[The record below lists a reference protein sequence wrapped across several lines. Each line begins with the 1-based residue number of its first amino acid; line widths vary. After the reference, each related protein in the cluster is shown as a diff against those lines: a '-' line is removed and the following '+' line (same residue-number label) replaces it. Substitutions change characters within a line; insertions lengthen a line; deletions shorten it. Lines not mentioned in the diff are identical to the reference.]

1 MGSTPWIAIGLLVI
15 LVIVG
20 IFVTWLAWNRKKK
33 GMIQETNYRTFFI
46 MGIVMLPVGLIG
58 MIISFLRDY
67 SFVLMMPIFTVG
79 IVYLA
84 IGWSKRDTWKKSEK
98 GADRQR

>member
-1 MGSTPWIAIGLLVI
+1 MGSTSWIAIGLLAI

-20 IFVTWLAWNRKKK
+20 ILVIGLAWNRKRK
-33 GMIQETNYRTFFI
+33 GIIRETNYRTFFI
-46 MGIVMLPVGLIG
+46 MGIVIFPVGLIG

-67 SFVLMMPIFTVG
+67 SFVTMMPIFTVG

-84 IGWSKRDTWKKSEK
+84 IGWGKRENWKKSK
-98 GADRQR
+98 